1 MLRRAILGSVLPLG
15 LCLSAICNLAI
26 VGSVGQQAVF
36 AAESAVKSHEKEVSA
51 RPHMDLAFCIDT
63 TGSMQGEI
71 DMVKAKTKSL
81 VAQLSTGKPS
91 PIVRVGVVAYRDI
104 GDQYVTKVFPF
115 SDDIDKVVKDISELK
130 ADGGGDGPEA
140 VDRGLHAAIKE
151 LKWGSDKHTAKIL
164 FLIGDAGPHG
174 VASDL
179 DWRADC
185 RAAIASGIQINTIG
199 CAGLESYS
207 APSGV
212 DVFKQIAHLADGKFE
227 SLAYRQ
233 ETVDSL
239 GRKSTI
245 VNAGGATYA
254 LSRSVTAGDGW
265 KKEVSAGSVR
275 PIAPPTGMAMAAAPA
290 SAPRLVRAKMSTMMA
305 GAGGSLAESSYA
317 PAGRAVATPL
327 LGSRSDNN
335 LDDIML
341 RDARERANS
350 VLK

>member
-1 MLRRAILGSVLPLG
+1 M
-15 LCLSAICNLAI
+15 
-26 VGSVGQQAVF
+26 VGSVVQQAAF
-36 AAESAVKSHEKEVSA
+36 AAESKQGDLKKEVSG

-71 DMVKAKTKSL
+71 DMVKTKTKSL
-81 VAQLSTGKPS
+81 VAQLSHGNPA
-91 PIVRVGVVAYRDI
+91 PIVRVGVVAYRDL
-104 GDQYVTKVFPF
+104 GDAYVTKVFPF
-115 SDDIDKVVKDISELK
+115 SDDIDKVVKDISALK

-151 LKWGSDKHTAKIL
+151 LQWGSDKHTAKIL

-174 VASDL
+174 TASDL

-199 CAGLESYS
+199 CAGLEGYS

-245 VNAGGATYA
+245 VNAGGAAYA
-254 LSRSVTAGDGW
+254 LSRSSTVGDDW
-265 KKEVSAGSVR
+265 KKEVAAGSMK
-275 PIAPPTGMAMAAAPA
+275 PIAPPSGMVATAALSAAPA
-290 SAPRLVRAKMSTMMA
+290 SAPRFARAKMSTMMA
-305 GAGGSLAESSYA
+305 GAGGNLGESAAAFAGA
-317 PAGRAVATPL
+317 PML
-327 LGSRSDNN
+327 QSRSDNN

-341 RDARERANS
+341 RDARERANK

>member
-1 MLRRAILGSVLPLG
+1 MFRRAVLSFGICLGAV
-15 LCLSAICNLAI
+15 CNLAI
-26 VGSVGQQAVF
+26 VGSVGHQAAF
-36 AAESAVKSHEKEVSA
+36 ATESEQTSVEKKVSA

-81 VAQLSTGKPS
+81 VAQLSVGKPS

-104 GDQYVTKVFPF
+104 GDEYVTKVFPF
-115 SDDIDKVVKDISELK
+115 SDDIDKVVKDISDLK
-130 ADGGGDGPEA
+130 AAGGGDGPEA
-140 VDRGLHAAIKE
+140 VDKGLHAAIKE
-151 LKWGSDKHTAKIL
+151 LKWGADKHAAKIL

-199 CAGLESYS
+199 CAGLEGYS

-254 LSRSVTAGDGW
+254 LSRAGTAGDGW
-265 KKEVSAGSVR
+265 KKEVAAGNIK
-275 PIAPPTGMAMAAAPA
+275 PIASSRGTEMPASPA
-290 SAPRLVRAKMSTMMA
+290 SAPRFARAKMSTMMA
-305 GAGGSLAESSYA
+305 GAGGSLGESGSSFAGLA
-317 PAGRAVATPL
+317 PAAPPMPGNR
-327 LGSRSDNN
+327 GDNN

>member
-1 MLRRAILGSVLPLG
+1 MSRRIVLDSI
-15 LCLSAICNLAI
+15 LCLSAVCNFAF
-26 VGSVGQQAVF
+26 VSVSAQHPVF
-36 AAESAVKSHEKEVSA
+36 AAEVEQKNIEKA
-51 RPHMDLAFCIDT
+51 ATAHPHMDLAFCIDT

-81 VAQLSTGKPS
+81 VAQLSVGKPS
-91 PIVRVGVVAYRDI
+91 PVVKVGVVAYRDI
-104 GDQYVTKVFPF
+104 GDAYVTKVFPF
-115 SDDIDKVVKDISELK
+115 SDDIDRVVKDISELK

-151 LKWGSDKHTAKIL
+151 LKWDSNKHTAKIL

-179 DWRADC
+179 DWRTDC

-207 APSGV
+207 PASGV

-233 ETVDSL
+233 EIVDSK
-239 GRKSTI
+239 GNKSI
-245 VNAGGATYA
+245 VVNAGGAVFA
-254 LSRSVTAGDGW
+254 PRRSGTAGDDW
-265 KKEVSAGSVR
+265 KKQVASGSMKS
-275 PIAPPTGMAMAAAPA
+275 IAPPSGMVMAASPALPA
-290 SAPRLVRAKMSTMMA
+290 SFASASFARAKASPMMA
-305 GAGGSLAESSYA
+305 GGMGGFAPTASASSM
-317 PAGRAVATPL
+317 VS
-327 LGSRSDNN
+327 SRSDNN

-341 RDARERANS
+341 RDAKERANKL
-350 VLK
+350 LK

>member
-1 MLRRAILGSVLPLG
+1 MFRRAVLDSILLG
-15 LCLSAICNLAI
+15 AVCNLAI
-26 VGSVGQQAVF
+26 VGSVIQQPAF
-36 AAESAVKSHEKEVSA
+36 AAESKQEGQKKEASA

-71 DMVKAKTKSL
+71 DMVKTKTKSL
-81 VAQLSTGKPS
+81 VAQLSHGKPS
-91 PIVRVGVVAYRDI
+91 PIVRVGVVAYRDF
-104 GDQYVTKVFPF
+104 GDVYVTKIFPF
-115 SDDIDKVVKDISELK
+115 SDDIDKVVKDISDLK

-140 VDRGLHAAIKE
+140 VDRGLHSAIKE
-151 LKWGSDKHTAKIL
+151 LKWSSDKHTAKVL

-174 VASDL
+174 TASDL

-199 CAGLESYS
+199 CAGLEGYS

-239 GRKSTI
+239 GRKST
-245 VNAGGATYA
+245 VVHAGGAAYA
-254 LSRSVTAGDGW
+254 LSRSSTAGDDW
-265 KKEVSAGSVR
+265 KKEVAAGSMK
-275 PIAPPTGMAMAAAPA
+275 PIAPPAGMVAAAAP
-290 SAPRLVRAKMSTMMA
+290 SAAPSFARAKMSTMMA
-305 GAGGSLAESSYA
+305 GGGGSSAE
-317 PAGRAVATPL
+317 AGSAFAGHALATPVL
-327 LGSRSDNN
+327 ESRSDNN

-341 RDARERANS
+341 RDARERANK